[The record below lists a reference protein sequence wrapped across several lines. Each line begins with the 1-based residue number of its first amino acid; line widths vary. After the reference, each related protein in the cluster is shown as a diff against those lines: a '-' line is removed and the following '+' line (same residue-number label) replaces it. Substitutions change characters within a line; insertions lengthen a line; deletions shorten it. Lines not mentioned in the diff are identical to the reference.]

1 MTTLPTTSNFRLPR
15 GPGPGGPMV
24 PPTQPP
30 TGGGPGGLAPALTP
44 ADIWRVLR
52 GNLWLIAAIVI
63 VAIAVGI
70 GIYTYLLKND
80 PKYRSVGQLL
90 VNRPYR
96 INPTNQASNDMANED
111 FNLVIEQR
119 TQQAQITSEA
129 LWSDVLEKNTVVR
142 DSAWFKKLQE
152 KAART
157 GVDAVHLAKQD
168 LDDNLRA
175 TPIQDSKLISLT
187 MDCASPND
195 AHDIVEAIG
204 NAHID
209 NQRQLTF
216 DRTNRELNA
225 ASQYRDRYT
234 NFARQSR
241 DKMNAL
247 MSRTGG
253 TPTEAGRLTI
263 KEMQLSQL
271 VGAQMKAA
279 MDASEA
285 ASQLKNISDQIQAG
299 KDPYQVDMMV
309 RRDDQVMRLQMMVDQ
324 ADLEID
330 SGTINGEQSPA
341 TRAKVSARN
350 AARAKLE
357 RTTAEVR
364 GTARAQ
370 IVDSAQSEANSKKL
384 ERESIDAQ
392 VEDLRNQLSEITSA
406 RAEYMSLNTE
416 YEDYKT
422 LEREQGERVA
432 VLQNAAR
439 QQVASVNWSSLPTKP
454 DTLSS
459 PSLKVILPLAI
470 IGGLALSLGI
480 AFLRELSDTSIRS
493 PRDITRVGPMNVLGM
508 VARESDDPEL
518 TGVPLHTVIST
529 APASL
534 LAEQLRQVRTRLQHA
549 VSLDTTR
556 TILVTSPGP
565 GDGKTTIACNLAAG
579 LALNG
584 RRILLVDANF
594 HRPALHKLYNVSN
607 DAGFSNVLESA
618 SNLEVSV
625 KKTPTANLELLTT
638 GPRPANQTELL
649 ESPLFTDFIERA
661 LEEYDHVIFD
671 AGPLLVV
678 SEAVALAPRVD
689 GVVTVVRAKKNTRGM
704 LSRVKDTLKQ
714 IKAEQLGVVL
724 NGVQTWGGGYYARNI
739 KTYYDYQIDK

>member
-15 GPGPGGPMV
+15 GPGSGGPMV

-44 ADIWRVLR
+44 ADIWRVIR
-52 GNLWLIAAIVI
+52 GNLWLIAAVVI
-63 VAIAVGI
+63 VAVAVGI

-80 PKYRSVGQLL
+80 PKYRSLGQLL

-96 INPTNQASNDMANED
+96 INPTNQASNDMANDD
-111 FNLVIEQR
+111 FNLVIEQK
-119 TQQAQITSEA
+119 TQQAQILSEA

-142 DSAWFKKLQE
+142 DSTWFKNLQA
-152 KAART
+152 KSART
-157 GVDAVHLAKQD
+157 GIDAIRLAKEE
-168 LDDNLRA
+168 LNDDLRA

-187 MDCASPND
+187 MDCASPTD

-234 NFARQSR
+234 NFARQTR

-247 MSRTGG
+247 VSGTGG

-271 VGAQMKAA
+271 IGAQMKAA
-279 MDASEA
+279 SEASEA
-285 ASQLKNISDQIQAG
+285 AGQLDAINKQIQSG

-324 ADLEID
+324 YDLDIE

-341 TRAKVSARN
+341 TKAKVSARN

-357 RTTAEVR
+357 RTTSEVR
-364 GTARAQ
+364 ATARAQ
-370 IVDSAQSEANSKKL
+370 VLDSAQSEFQSKKGAK
-384 ERESIDAQ
+384 ESNDAQ
-392 VEDLRNQLSEITSA
+392 VDDLKNQLSDITRA
-406 RAEYMSLNTE
+406 RTEFMSLNTE

-439 QQVASVNWSSLPTKP
+439 QQVASVSWSSLPTKP

-459 PSLKVILPLAI
+459 PSLKVILPLSIMA
-470 IGGLALSLGI
+470 GLALSLGI
-480 AFLRELSDTSIRS
+480 AFLRELADTSIRS

-594 HRPALHKLYNVSN
+594 HRPALHKLYNVAN

-618 SNLEVSV
+618 SNLEVCV